1 MQRHRD
7 QQRRVGRHQPR
18 HESRDRVGIGE
29 PTPIFQLQHDSARD
43 LAIGDRSANA
53 VMGGCVRQA
62 FAAQTVPA
70 IDFERTRAACAP
82 RLTQKAQSVPACAAK
97 PVIVPGHRA
106 ASRTARRQR
115 ECGKPAE
122 RCEESIDHT
131 HLSRARAGGTSR
143 AVDASEIFDPKA
155 RARARDRA
163 ARAGGDADFVRDHM
177 MSGIVERI
185 EALDRDFSDILDV
198 GAWRGGFAW
207 KDARITRTDAGA
219 GFARANGGLQ
229 VEEDRLPFGEH
240 AFDLVVSAASL
251 DQVNDLPGAL
261 TLIRRTLRPGG
272 LFVGAFLGAGTLA
285 TLRQALRNAEPEP
298 PAPRLHPQIDVRSA
312 GDLLSRAG
320 FANPVADTETLW
332 VRYSGMARLID
343 DLRGMAATNLLRTR
357 QPMSRGVLMC
367 ATDAFSM
374 LAEPDGK
381 TRERFDIVY
390 VTGNAP
396 DETAKP
402 RRRGG
407 AAFAPIAVGLPE
419 QA

>member
-1 MQRHRD
+1 
-7 QQRRVGRHQPR
+7 
-18 HESRDRVGIGE
+18 
-29 PTPIFQLQHDSARD
+29 
-43 LAIGDRSANA
+43 
-53 VMGGCVRQA
+53 
-62 FAAQTVPA
+62 
-70 IDFERTRAACAP
+70 
-82 RLTQKAQSVPACAAK
+82 
-97 PVIVPGHRA
+97 
-106 ASRTARRQR
+106 
-115 ECGKPAE
+115 
-122 RCEESIDHT
+122 
-131 HLSRARAGGTSR
+131 
-143 AVDASEIFDPKA
+143 
-155 RARARDRA
+155 
-163 ARAGGDADFVRDHM
+163 

-320 FANPVADTETLW
+320 FVNPVADTETLM
-332 VRYSGMARLID
+332 VRYSGLARLIA
-343 DLRGMAATNLLRTR
+343 DLRGMGATNLLRARRSMPRDVLARTR
-357 QPMSRGVLMC
+357 
-367 ATDAFSM
+367 DAFEA
-374 LAEPDGK
+374 LADSDGK
-381 TRERFDIVY
+381 TAERFEIVY
-390 VTGNAP
+390 MTGFAP
-396 DETAKP
+396 DPGAKP
-402 RRRGG
+402 HSRGG
-407 AAFAPIAVGLPE
+407 RAFAAITAGLPSKD
-419 QA
+419 

>member
-1 MQRHRD
+1 
-7 QQRRVGRHQPR
+7 
-18 HESRDRVGIGE
+18 
-29 PTPIFQLQHDSARD
+29 
-43 LAIGDRSANA
+43 
-53 VMGGCVRQA
+53 
-62 FAAQTVPA
+62 
-70 IDFERTRAACAP
+70 
-82 RLTQKAQSVPACAAK
+82 
-97 PVIVPGHRA
+97 
-106 ASRTARRQR
+106 
-115 ECGKPAE
+115 
-122 RCEESIDHT
+122 
-131 HLSRARAGGTSR
+131 
-143 AVDASEIFDPKA
+143 
-155 RARARDRA
+155 
-163 ARAGGDADFVRDHM
+163 

-332 VRYSGMARLID
+332 ARYSGMARLID

-357 QPMSRGVLMC
+357 QPMSRGVLMR
-367 ATDAFSM
+367 ATDAFRTF
-374 LAEPDGK
+374 AEPDGK

-390 VTGNAP
+390 VTGYAP
-396 DETAKP
+396 DENAKP
-402 RRRGG
+402 RSRGG
-407 AAFAPIAVGLPE
+407 AAFAAITAGLPE